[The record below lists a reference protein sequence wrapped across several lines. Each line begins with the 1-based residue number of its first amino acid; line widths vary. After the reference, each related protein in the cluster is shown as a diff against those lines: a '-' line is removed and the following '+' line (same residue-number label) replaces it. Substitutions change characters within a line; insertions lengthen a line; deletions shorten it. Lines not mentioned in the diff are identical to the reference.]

1 MTPAKLPPL
10 QATRLKFRYQP
21 FYLLFAAPSFA
32 QEKDKVDPEV
42 RQQIEAAL
50 TKFDEAFNKNDATAT
65 AALYTQDAA
74 EVWSEWSAGGLA
86 FGQQAIEKRHAT
98 NFASNP
104 GKLSHKL
111 VQLHA
116 IGNEICAISEWSMP
130 PIKTKGGHYVV
141 TIYVREADDW
151 KIRMAYVN

>member
-1 MTPAKLPPL
+1 MKL
-10 QATRLKFRYQP
+10 RL
-21 FYLLFAAPSFA
+21 LLTLIGLAVSPVVSAIA
-32 QEKDKVDPEV
+32 QEQTTVDPEV

-74 EVWSEWSAGGLA
+74 EVVSEWSAGGLA
-86 FGQQAIEKRHAT
+86 FGQQAIEKRHAA
-98 NFASNP
+98 NFASSP

-111 VQLHA
+111 LQVHA

>member
-1 MTPAKLPPL
+1 M
-10 QATRLKFRYQP
+10 RV
-21 FYLLFAAPSFA
+21 LLTLAVLTISPVVSAVA
-32 QEKDKVDPEV
+32 QEQNAVDPEV

-50 TKFDEAFNKNDATAT
+50 TKYDEAFNKNDATAT
-65 AALYTQDAA
+65 AALYTLDAV
-74 EVWSEWSAGGLA
+74 EVWSGWSAGGLA
-86 FGQQAIEKRHAT
+86 SGLEAIEKRHAV

-116 IGNEICAISEWSMP
+116 VGNEICAISEWSIA
-130 PIKTKGGHYVV
+130 PIDTKGHYDVR
-141 TIYVREADDW
+141 IYVREADDW

>member
-1 MTPAKLPPL
+1 MRLHVLLAFAGLAIRFAVPAL
-10 QATRLKFRYQP
+10 
-21 FYLLFAAPSFA
+21 A
-32 QEKDKVDPEV
+32 QEQNTVDPEV
-42 RQQIEAAL
+42 RQQMEAL
-50 TKFDEAFNKNDATAT
+50 IVKFDEAFNKNDATAT

-74 EVWSEWSAGGLA
+74 EVVSEWSAGGLA
-86 FGQQAIEKRHAT
+86 FGQQAIEKRHAA

-111 VQLHA
+111 LQVHA

>member
-1 MTPAKLPPL
+1 MKMRLPFIIAGSIIGLALPV
-10 QATRLKFRYQP
+10 F
-21 FYLLFAAPSFA
+21 S
-32 QEKDKVDPEV
+32 QEQNTVDPKV

-74 EVWSEWSAGGLA
+74 EVWSGWSAGGLA
-86 FGQQAIEKRHAT
+86 FGQQAIEKRHAA

-104 GKLSHKL
+104 SKFSHKL
-111 VQLHA
+111 VQVHA

-151 KIRMAYVN
+151 KIRMA

>member
-1 MTPAKLPPL
+1 MKLRLRLTLSGLVIGTVMPAVG
-10 QATRLKFRYQP
+10 Q
-21 FYLLFAAPSFA
+21 
-32 QEKDKVDPEV
+32 DKNTVDPEV

-74 EVWSEWSAGGLA
+74 EVWSGWSAGGLA
-86 FGQQAIEKRHAT
+86 FGQQAIEKRHAA

-111 VQLHA
+111 VQVHA
-116 IGNEICAISEWSMP
+116 IGNEICAISEWSIP
-130 PIKTKGGHYVV
+130 PIDTKGHYVV